1 MSEFDIKKTDFGVLP
16 TGEKVSLFKVSN
28 GKMSFSVTDYGCVI
42 TSILL
47 PKSKTSEEYDDVV
60 MGYDNLDDY
69 INSSTCFGALVG
81 RFANRI
87 KDATFTLDGNTYH
100 LDKNDGKNML
110 HGGFF
115 RYEHQFWHANEIIEE
130 DSCGVSFSR
139 KSSFAEQGFPGN
151 VDITI
156 SYKLNKKNE
165 IILEYSAVSDADT
178 VINITN
184 HSYFNLSGDFSKNV
198 LDEKLE
204 LAFDAYLEVDDE
216 LIPTGKIISVDG
228 TPFDF
233 RKEKTLAEDFEAV
246 KGSDINGGYDHCFC
260 FKDCKDSKSW
270 TDTIKKVAVLHDEK
284 SNRKM
289 SVWTNLVGMQLYT
302 SNFINNEKGRNN
314 ISYMRQGA
322 VCLETQ
328 CYPDSPNRK
337 EFPSCVLK
345 QNEVYNACT
354 KFCFDF

>member
-16 TGEKVSLFKVSN
+16 DGKQVSLYKVSN
-28 GKMSFSVTDYGCVI
+28 GKISFSVTDYGCTI

-47 PKSKTSEEYDDVV
+47 PKKDKDGEYDDIV
-60 MGYDNLDDY
+60 MGYDNLNDY

-87 KDATFTLDGNTYH
+87 KDASFSLKGNTYH

-115 RYEHQFWHANEIIEE
+115 RYEHQFWTAKEIINE
-130 DSCGVSFSR
+130 DFCGISFSR
-139 KSSFAEQGFPGN
+139 KSSFEEQGFPGN
-151 VDITI
+151 LDITI

-204 LAFDAYLEVDDE
+204 LAFDAYLEVNDE
-216 LIPTGKIISVDG
+216 LIPTGKIIDVEG

-233 RKEKTLAEDFEAV
+233 RKEKLLSKDFAAV
-246 KGSDINGGYDHCFC
+246 KGSDVNGGYDHCFC
-260 FKDCKDSKSW
+260 FKDCKEKKSW
-270 TDTIKKVAVLHDEK
+270 TCDVKKVAVLHDEK
-284 SNRKM
+284 TNRKM

-302 SNFINNEKGRNN
+302 SNFIDNEKGRNGAV
-314 ISYMRQGA
+314 YMKHGG

-328 CYPDSPNRK
+328 CYPDSPNR
-337 EFPSCVLK
+337 EAFPSCVLTK
-345 QNEVYNACT
+345 GEKYNACT
-354 KFCFDF
+354 KFCFDI